1 MEQGIGIRQ
10 QKTVVRL
17 VLQAYLLVNVR
28 QQTQV
33 VQVTQ
38 RKVARVEQQV
48 VLRTTVFRFR

>member
-38 RKVARVEQQV
+38 RKVARVKQQV
-48 VLRTTVFRFR
+48 VLRATVFRFR

>member
-33 VQVTQ
+33 VQVAQ

-48 VLRTTVFRFR
+48 VLRTTVFRFC

>member
-48 VLRTTVFRFR
+48 VLRTTVFCFR

>member
-1 MEQGIGIRQ
+1 MEQGICIRQ

-48 VLRTTVFRFR
+48 VLRATVFRFR

>member
-33 VQVTQ
+33 IQVTQ